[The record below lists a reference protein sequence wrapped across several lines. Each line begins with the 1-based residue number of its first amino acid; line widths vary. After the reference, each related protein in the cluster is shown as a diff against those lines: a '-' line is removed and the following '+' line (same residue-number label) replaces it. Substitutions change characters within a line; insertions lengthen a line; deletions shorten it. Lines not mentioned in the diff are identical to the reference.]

1 MLALLVT
8 ALGVLLAACT
18 QEYPYNSLAPAG
30 PVADKQA
37 DLFWLVFWIAVG
49 VFVLVEGLLVFAM
62 IRFRRRSAED
72 VPKQI
77 HGNTRLEII
86 WTILPALLLAG
97 IAVPTV
103 GTIFDL
109 AQEPEGALEIEVTG
123 HQWWWEVRY
132 PSLDVVTANEIHIPA
147 GEPVVL
153 NLTSADVIHSFSV
166 PRLAGKTDMIPGRTN
181 TLTLA
186 ASEPGTY
193 LGQCQE
199 FCWASHALMKF
210 RVVAQER
217 PDFEE
222 WVERQKAPAA
232 APAPGSAAE
241 EGLEAFQGACIACHA
256 VGGVTKPPQGSIP
269 APDLT
274 HVGGREMIAADV
286 LPNNV
291 EGLSEWLRNPP
302 AVKPHAKMPNYN
314 LTDDQI
320 EALVAYLLS
329 LE

>member
-1 MLALLVT
+1 VLALFVT
-8 ALGVLLAACT
+8 ALGGLLAACT

-62 IRFRRRSAED
+62 IRFRRRSADD

-109 AQEPEGALEIEVTG
+109 AQEPEGALEIDVTG

-132 PSLDVVTANEIHIPA
+132 PSLGVVTANEIHIPT
-147 GEPVVL
+147 GEPVIL

-166 PRLAGKTDMIPGRTN
+166 PRLAGKTDMLPGRTN
-181 TLTLA
+181 TMNLA
-186 ASEPGTY
+186 ADEPGTY
-193 LGQCQE
+193 LGQCAE
-199 FCWASHALMKF
+199 FCWASHAKMKF

-217 PDFEE
+217 PDFEA
-222 WVERQKAPAA
+222 WVESQKQSATAP
-232 APAPGSAAE
+232 PSDIEVLVTGTCMSCHTIR
-241 EGLEAFQGACIACHA
+241 GAGESLA
-256 VGGVTKPPQGSIP
+256 VQP

-286 LPNNV
+286 LPNDE
-291 EGLSEWLRNPP
+291 EGLTEWLRNPP

-314 LTDDQI
+314 LTDDQV

-329 LE
+329 LK

>member
-30 PVADKQA
+30 PVAEKQA

-62 IRFRRRSAED
+62 IRFRRRSADD

-132 PSLDVVTANEIHIPA
+132 PGLDVVTANEIHIPA

-166 PRLAGKTDMIPGRTN
+166 PRLAGKTDMLPGRTN

-217 PDFEE
+217 SDFDA
-222 WVERQKAPAA
+222 WVEAQRTSAA
-232 APAPGSAAE
+232 APEPDSVA
-241 EGLEAFQGACIACHA
+241 GLALPTCMACHTIDG
-256 VGGVTKPPQGSIP
+256 VGGPEGRPTIP
-269 APDLT
+269 APNLT
-274 HVGGREMIAADV
+274 HIGGRERIAADI

-291 EGLSEWLRNPP
+291 EGLTEWLRNPP

-320 EALVAYLLS
+320 EGLVDYLLS